1 MGGDMVILQQGG
13 ALAPRNELRVP
24 TTGLDFRDKH
34 RPDAPGYVLF
44 LGGSETYGRCV
55 RQPFPSL
62 FNRLNG
68 IEVLNLGLPN
78 AGYDTIATDPDV
90 VARARQAKLIVLQL
104 MGAHLMTNRFYR
116 VHKRR
121 NDRFLTA
128 LPSLKTLYP
137 GVDFSQFS
145 FVGHMLRRLQRA
157 DPDSFALLVAG
168 LQQGWRQRLV
178 QMQQLYRRPM
188 VFLWLD
194 HGLGPTDVTL
204 TEAAFTQAGIAGE
217 RLLRVGPAPL
227 GRMFLH
233 PEAGGPSVALAPG
246 YHQRI
251 ALELAEWLPPL
262 LKTAGPP

>member
-13 ALAPRNELRVP
+13 TLVPRDELRVP
-24 TTGLDFRDKH
+24 NPGLDFRDKH
-34 RPDAPGYVLF
+34 SPEAPGYVLF

-62 FNRLNG
+62 FKRLNG
-68 IEVLNLGLPN
+68 SEVLNLGLPN

-90 VARARQAKLIVLQL
+90 VARARQAKLVVLQL
-104 MGAHLMTNRFYR
+104 MGAHLMTNRFYK
-116 VHKRR
+116 VHRRR
-121 NDRFLTA
+121 NDRFLKATT
-128 LPSLKTLYP
+128 SLKTLYP
-137 GVDFSQFS
+137 DVDFSQFA
-145 FVGHMLRRLQRA
+145 FVGHMLRRLHRV

-168 LQQGWRQRLV
+168 LRQGWQQRLV

-194 HGLGPTDVTL
+194 HGLGPADVTL
-204 TEAAFTQAGIAGE
+204 TEPAFAQAGLAGE

-251 ALELAEWLPPL
+251 ALELADWLPPL
-262 LKTAGPP
+262 MKAAGPL

>member
-13 ALAPRNELRVP
+13 ALAPRDELLMP
-24 TTGLDFRDKH
+24 TTGLDYRDKH
-34 RPDAPGYVLF
+34 RPDTPGYVLF

-62 FNRLNG
+62 FSRLNG

-78 AGYDTIATDPDV
+78 AGYDTIATDPDI
-90 VARARQAKLIVLQL
+90 VARARQARLIVLQL

-121 NDRFLTA
+121 NDRFLAA